1 VTEICPD
8 KGHGRKNEHFPLAG
22 NIRSTKSIFR
32 GYGGK
37 RRVISRAMGRGKLSD
52 S

>member
-1 VTEICPD
+1 MEICPD

-22 NIRSTKSIFR
+22 NRRLTKSIFQVNGR
-32 GYGGK
+32 Q
-37 RRVISRAMGRGKLSD
+37 RRVFSRAMDKGKLSD